1 VFAIGLRKGRTAC
14 AATILA
20 AGGLLAGAIGDAHAQ
35 GLFDF
40 LFGRGHRPS
49 APSVSSFADP
59 SDMAPGERRGA
70 SGPGGPSVSYCV
82 RLCDGRHFPM
92 QRNSG
97 TSAAE
102 ICQSLC
108 PAAKTKVFSG
118 GSIDGAWAQD
128 GTRYA
133 SLANAFVYRE
143 RFVPNC
149 SCNGKP
155 QGLARIDVKS
165 DPTLRPGDIVAT
177 SEGMMSVT
185 GGRRGTAEF
194 TPVDRAAVSAEMRR
208 KLSDLKIAP
217 PPASGESD
225 IVAAPDSP
233 RPDGKRNQATR

>member
-1 VFAIGLRKGRTAC
+1 VIKIRKNATVC
-14 AATILA
+14 AAAILA
-20 AGGLLAGAIGDAHAQ
+20 AGSLLAWPISEADAQ

-49 APSVSSFADP
+49 APAVSSFAEP
-59 SDMAPGERRGA
+59 SDMGPGERRGA

-92 QRNSG
+92 QRSG
-97 TSAAE
+97 ANPAE

-149 SCNGKP
+149 TCNGKP

-194 TPVDRAAVSAEMRR
+194 TPVDRAVVSAEMRR

-217 PPASGESD
+217 PPASGESEA
-225 IVAAPDSP
+225 VAAPDSP

>member
-1 VFAIGLRKGRTAC
+1 VIGIRKSGTAC
-14 AATILA
+14 AAAILA
-20 AGGLLAGAIGDAHAQ
+20 AGSLLAWPIGDANAQ

-40 LFGRGHRPS
+40 LFGRGHRN
-49 APSVSSFADP
+49 APPAASSFADP
-59 SDMAPGERRGA
+59 SDMAPGERRRGSEA
-70 SGPGGPSVSYCV
+70 GGPSVAYCV

-92 QRNSG
+92 QRSG
-97 TSAAE
+97 ANPAE

-149 SCNGKP
+149 TCNGKP

-225 IVAAPDSP
+225 APVAAPDSP

>member
-1 VFAIGLRKGRTAC
+1 VFAIGLRKGRIAC
-14 AATILA
+14 AAVILA
-20 AGGLLAGAIGDAHAQ
+20 AGGLLAWPIGDANAQ

-40 LFGRGHRPS
+40 LFGRGHRP
-49 APSVSSFADP
+49 APPAASSFADP
-59 SDMAPGERRGA
+59 SDMAPGERRFG
-70 SGPGGPSVSYCV
+70 SEVRGPSVAYCV

-92 QRNSG
+92 QRSG
-97 TSAAE
+97 ANPAE

-118 GSIDGAWAQD
+118 GSIDSAWAQD

-149 SCNGKP
+149 TCNGKL
-155 QGLARIDVKS
+155 QGLARIDPKS

-225 IVAAPDSP
+225 VVAAPDSP
-233 RPDGKRNQATR
+233 RPDGKRNQAATR